1 MALAKRSAGT
11 TLLALALAGCGV
23 PGPPQPPSLNLP
35 DRVEDLAAVRTGEE
49 VKLTWTMPRRNT
61 DKLPIK
67 TNVTAQV
74 CRRENADPCASVA
87 RLDLAPGSPASF
99 QESMPTALASGSPRP
114 LSYTVELQNRSGRSA
129 GASNA
134 AVILAGEA
142 PPPVAGFAAEV
153 RKSGIVL
160 RWTAADRAVDP
171 HLAVRLHRKLLTPH
185 EGPKQTGPLATPPEP
200 IDQNLLV
207 DSDAGRALDA
217 SITFGNTYEYSA
229 QRVARIQV
237 DGRTVEL
244 AGEISPPIR
253 IDAQDVFPPAIPAGL
268 AAVATAG
275 EAGAPPSID
284 LNWEPD
290 TELDLAGYFV
300 YRREDQT
307 PWQRISGEQ
316 PVVGP
321 AFHDA
326 TVHPGRTYRYAVS
339 AVDRGG
345 HESGRSAEA
354 QETVPNP

>member
-1 MALAKRSAGT
+1 MTLGKRSAGT
-11 TLLALALAGCGV
+11 TLLVLALAGCGV

-35 DRVEDLAAVRTGEE
+35 DRVEDLAAVRTGNQ

-61 DKLPIK
+61 DKLLIK
-67 TNVTAQV
+67 TSVTAQV
-74 CRRENADPCASVA
+74 CRENADPCASVA
-87 RLDLAPGSPASF
+87 RLTLTPGSPASF
-99 QESMPTALASGSPRP
+99 QESLPPALAWGSPRP
-114 LSYTVELQNRSGRSA
+114 LAYTVELQNHSGRSA

-153 RKSGIVL
+153 QKSGIVL
-160 RWTAADRAVDP
+160 RWSTPQTSAP

-185 EGPKQTGPLATPPEP
+185 PAPKQTGPLAPPPEP

-207 DSDAGRALDA
+207 DSDAGRALDS
-217 SITFGNTYEYSA
+217 SITFGNTYQYSA

-237 DGRTVEL
+237 DGRTIEL
-244 AGEISPPIR
+244 AGEISSPIR
-253 IDAQDVFPPAIPAGL
+253 IDAQDVFPPAVPAGL
-268 AAVATAG
+268 AAVATAP
-275 EAGAPPSID
+275 EAGAAPSID
-284 LNWEPD
+284 LSWEPD
-290 TELDLAGYFV
+290 TEPDLAGYFV

-316 PVVGP
+316 SVVGP

-326 TVHPGRTYRYAVS
+326 AVVPGRTYRYAVS

-354 QETVPNP
+354 QETAPNP